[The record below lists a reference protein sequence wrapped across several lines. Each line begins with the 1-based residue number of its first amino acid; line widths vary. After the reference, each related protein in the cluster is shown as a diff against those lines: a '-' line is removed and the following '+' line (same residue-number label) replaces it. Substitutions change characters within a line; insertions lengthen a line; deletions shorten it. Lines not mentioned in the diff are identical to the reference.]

1 MKQRT
6 TMDRLVQLTRYCL
19 LSLTCMVFNAD
30 AEEMQVFELQGATLE
45 EIIPLVKP
53 FVGNDGTVTGMHNRL
68 IVRTSAERMAEVR
81 KILAEFDRAPRRL
94 LIHLRDSAPSES
106 DSSRFELSVDTPRVR
121 IGEAE
126 ENRLSVKQYRTRN
139 ETVAH
144 RTLQTLEG
152 QPTLISSGILRPE
165 VTRSGYIIA
174 PGGGYE
180 TGIDYRPITS
190 GYYARVQLLG
200 ERVRIEITS
209 QHQSPVSGSRVIKHQ
224 EADTVLSGRLGEW
237 LPLAVISQHRQTQS
251 TGIASRRHSESEQRE
266 TLWVKVEALPD

>member
-1 MKQRT
+1 
-6 TMDRLVQLTRYCL
+6 MDRLLRLTRLLLLCL
-19 LSLTCMVFNAD
+19 ACITYSAS

-53 FVGNDGTVTGMHNRL
+53 FVGDEGTVTGMHNRL
-68 IVRTSAERMAEVR
+68 IVRTSAERMQEVR

-106 DSSRFELSVDTPRVR
+106 ESTGLELSVDTPRVR
-121 IGEAE
+121 IGEGD
-126 ENRLSVKQYRTRN
+126 ENRLSVKRYSTRN

-165 VTRSGYIIA
+165 VTRSGFIIA

-180 TGIDYRPITS
+180 TSIDYRPITS
-190 GYYARVQLLG
+190 GFYARVQLLG

-209 QHQSPVSGSRVIKHQ
+209 QRQSPVSGSRVIKHQ
-224 EADTVLSGRLGEW
+224 EADTVVSGRLGEW
-237 LPLAVISQHRQTQS
+237 LPLAVISQSRQTRS
-251 TGIASRRHSESEQRE
+251 TGITSRKHSESQQRDR
-266 TLWVKVEALPD
+266 LWVKVEALPD